1 MSKGPSGAFCISG
14 NRSKPISLGPDLG
27 KSGLISVNLLLLSS
41 RFKTICPQPETGK
54 KAFVVGGTLKVPT
67 IVLPACL
74 AT

>member
-1 MSKGPSGAFCISG
+1 MSKGPSRAFCISG
-14 NRSKPISLGPDLG
+14 NRSKPISLA
-27 KSGLISVNLLLLSS
+27 LISVNLLLLSS